1 MYHAATSFLSNCL
14 LQFSKRETMWI
25 HLKALFKIIIAQDE
39 VRDYSLANKRIEITR
54 WRDNFDQYN
63 EIKESFW
70 VYRVINSYRACVT
83 DIISV
88 CKTMLPV
95 AVLGPQQTQQ
105 ITSSAFRISFHLW
118 TGKLTMAFLTGQS
131 FLKPGTKV
139 ATKNNDF
146 GVVLPM
152 DLTRVKFSLWCMA
165 SLTRSWKFSSVLLWH
180 HDKHP
185 RTLPWITPNSFFCPT
200 GKGGDKH

>member
-14 LQFSKRETMWI
+14 LQFWKRETMWI

-39 VRDYSLANKRIEITR
+39 VWDYSLANKRIEITR

-83 DIISV
+83 DIINV

-95 AVLGPQQTQQ
+95 SVLGPQQTQQ
-105 ITSSAFRISFHLW
+105 INYQKCVSNFLSSLNWQIDNGFFNRPIILKAWYVLGGDQERRFWCCFADGLNQSQVFPVMH
-118 TGKLTMAFLTGQS
+118 GKSYPKLEIF
-131 FLKPGTKV
+131 
-139 ATKNNDF
+139 
-146 GVVLPM
+146 
-152 DLTRVKFSLWCMA
+152 
-165 SLTRSWKFSSVLLWH
+165 FSSPL
-180 HDKHP
+180 
-185 RTLPWITPNSFFCPT
+185 TPW
-200 GKGGDKH
+200 

>member
-1 MYHAATSFLSNCL
+1 MYHAAASFLSNCL

-83 DIISV
+83 DIINV

-95 AVLGPQQTQQ
+95 SVLGPQQTQQ
-105 ITSSAFRISFHLW
+105 ITRSAFRISFHLW

-152 DLTRVKFSLWCMA
+152 DLTRVTVKPSQAYPPRFYQWIDYLKNESVSRSRNWCQIQSGISTCVM
-165 SLTRSWKFSSVLLWH
+165 SS
-180 HDKHP
+180 
-185 RTLPWITPNSFFCPT
+185 
-200 GKGGDKH
+200 